1 MDLKTNSLLQ
11 EAIQNIQR
19 NNFVEAKILLL
30 KILDT
35 EPSNFDALNI
45 IGVITGKENNHIEA
59 INFFKKA
66 QKIRPDNNLVNF
78 NLAKAFSESGNDLEA
93 IKYYKIAIRLNK
105 NHLGSYLNFGKS
117 LHQLERYDEAL
128 SYYDQVIKLKPD
140 YFEAYYNKGNTLKNL
155 KRYDEALSCYRQVIK
170 LKPEYFDAYVARGV
184 IFESLKSYD
193 EALLNYDQAIK
204 LKPDFAEA
212 YNNKA
217 LTLYSLKRYDEAI
230 FQYDQAIKLKP
241 DFAEAY
247 NNKALTL
254 YSLKRYDEAIFQYD
268 QAIKLK
274 PDFAEAYNN
283 KALTL
288 YSLKRYDE
296 AIFKYDQ
303 AIKLKPHF
311 VESYSNKGN
320 IFFDLKLYDEA
331 LLNYDQ
337 AIKLK
342 PDYAEAYNNKATA
355 IYNLKRYEEALSYYD
370 QAIKLKPDFAEAYNN
385 KGSIYKDLK
394 RYDEALFNSDQ
405 AIKLKPDFPEA
416 YYNKGNIFKDLK
428 IYDEALFN
436 YEQAIKL
443 KPDYEYLFGILLHM
457 KMYMCDWQDFNVKVE
472 NLLLQTNEN
481 KKSSF
486 CYPVLALTDSPSIQ
500 RKSSEIWI
508 NDKHPFNSLF
518 GPILKSRQRDK
529 IKIGYYSPD
538 FREHPVT
545 YLLTE
550 LIELHDKN
558 QFELFGFYF
567 GPPDSS
573 KMHKRVSSAFNQ
585 FIDVGLKSD
594 KDIALISREL
604 GIDIAVDLTGFTE
617 SARTDIFSYR
627 AAPIQVNYLGYPGTT
642 GAEYIDYI
650 IADPIIIPTESQ
662 QYYSEK
668 IVYLPNSYQ
677 VNDRQRSMTDKVF
690 TKDELG
696 LPKDSFVFCCFNNN
710 YKITPNTFDGWVRI
724 LKVVKGSVLWLLEDN
739 PIAVLNLRK
748 EAQVR
753 GLDPNRLVF
762 AKRANPP
769 EHLARHRAAD
779 LFIDTLPYN
788 AHTTASDAL
797 WAGLP
802 VLTCMGESFASRVA
816 ASLLNAIELPELIT
830 TTQKQY
836 EARAIELATNP
847 EKLKAIKYKLERN
860 RLTTALFDT
869 PRFTKHIEAAYK
881 QMYERYQDDLP
892 LNNIYIE
899 N

>member
-1 MDLKTNSLLQ
+1 MT
-11 EAIQNIQR
+11 
-19 NNFVEAKILLL
+19 
-30 KILDT
+30 
-35 EPSNFDALNI
+35 
-45 IGVITGKENNHIEA
+45 
-59 INFFKKA
+59 
-66 QKIRPDNNLVNF
+66 
-78 NLAKAFSESGNDLEA
+78 
-93 IKYYKIAIRLNK
+93 RLCT
-105 NHLGSYLNFGKS
+105 H
-117 LHQLERYDEAL
+117 
-128 SYYDQVIKLKPD
+128 
-140 YFEAYYNKGNTLKNL
+140 
-155 KRYDEALSCYRQVIK
+155 
-170 LKPEYFDAYVARGV
+170 
-184 IFESLKSYD
+184 
-193 EALLNYDQAIK
+193 YDQAIK
-204 LKPDFAEA
+204 LKPDFAEV
-212 YNNKA
+212 YNNKGNIFKD
-217 LTLYSLKRYDEAI
+217 LKRYEEALYH
-230 FQYDQAIKLKP
+230 YDQAIKLKP
-241 DFAEAY
+241 DF
-247 NNKALTL
+247 
-254 YSLKRYDEAIFQYD
+254 
-268 QAIKLK
+268 
-274 PDFAEAYNN
+274 
-283 KALTL
+283 
-288 YSLKRYDE
+288 
-296 AIFKYDQ
+296 
-303 AIKLKPHF
+303 
-311 VESYSNKGN
+311 
-320 IFFDLKLYDEA
+320 
-331 LLNYDQ
+331 
-337 AIKLK
+337 
-342 PDYAEAYNNKATA
+342 
-355 IYNLKRYEEALSYYD
+355 
-370 QAIKLKPDFAEAYNN
+370 
-385 KGSIYKDLK
+385 
-394 RYDEALFNSDQ
+394 
-405 AIKLKPDFPEA
+405 
-416 YYNKGNIFKDLK
+416 
-428 IYDEALFN
+428 
-436 YEQAIKL
+436 
-443 KPDYEYLFGILLHM
+443 EYLFGMSLHM
-457 KMYMCDWQDFNVKVE
+457 KMFMCDWQDFKVNVK
-472 NLLLQTNEN
+472 NLSLQINEN

-486 CYPVLALTDSPSIQ
+486 CYSLLALTDSPSIQ

-538 FREHPVT
+538 FREHPVAH
-545 YLLTE
+545 LLTE
-550 LIELHDKN
+550 LLELHDKN

-594 KDIALISREL
+594 KDIALMSREI

-668 IVYLPNSYQ
+668 VVYLPNSYQ
-677 VNDRQRSMTDKVF
+677 VNDRQRSITDKVF

-762 AKRANPP
+762 AKRTNPP

-802 VLTCMGESFASRVA
+802 VLTCTGESFASRVA

-847 EKLKAIKYKLERN
+847 EKLKNIKNKLERN

-881 QMYERYQDDLP
+881 QMYERYQDGLP

>member
-1 MDLKTNSLLQ
+1 MNSQINSLLQ

-19 NNFVEAKILLL
+19 NNLVEAKVLLL

-59 INFFKKA
+59 INFFRKA
-66 QKIRPDNNLVNF
+66 QKIKPDNNLINF

-93 IKYYKIAIRLNK
+93 IKYYKIAIRLDK
-105 NHLGSYLNFGKS
+105 NHLGSCLNFANS
-117 LHQLERYDEAL
+117 LYELERYDEAL
-128 SYYDQVIKLKPD
+128 SYYDQALKLKPN
-140 YFEAYYNKGNTLKNL
+140 YAEAYYNKGNIFRNL
-155 KRYDEALSCYRQVIK
+155 KRYDEALYNYDQALK
-170 LKPEYFDAYVARGV
+170 LKPDYFEVYNNKALTLNY
-184 IFESLKSYD
+184 LKRYD
-193 EALLNYDQAIK
+193 EALYNYDQALKLKPDYVIAYCNKGNIFKDLKRYDEALYHYDQAIK
-204 LKPDFAEA
+204 LKPDFAEV
-212 YNNKA
+212 YNNKGNIFKD
-217 LTLYSLKRYDEAI
+217 LKRYDKALYH
-230 FQYDQAIKLKP
+230 YDQAIKLKP
-241 DFAEAY
+241 DF
-247 NNKALTL
+247 
-254 YSLKRYDEAIFQYD
+254 
-268 QAIKLK
+268 
-274 PDFAEAYNN
+274 
-283 KALTL
+283 
-288 YSLKRYDE
+288 
-296 AIFKYDQ
+296 
-303 AIKLKPHF
+303 
-311 VESYSNKGN
+311 
-320 IFFDLKLYDEA
+320 
-331 LLNYDQ
+331 
-337 AIKLK
+337 
-342 PDYAEAYNNKATA
+342 
-355 IYNLKRYEEALSYYD
+355 
-370 QAIKLKPDFAEAYNN
+370 
-385 KGSIYKDLK
+385 
-394 RYDEALFNSDQ
+394 
-405 AIKLKPDFPEA
+405 
-416 YYNKGNIFKDLK
+416 
-428 IYDEALFN
+428 
-436 YEQAIKL
+436 
-443 KPDYEYLFGILLHM
+443 EYLFGMSLHM
-457 KMYMCDWQDFNVKVE
+457 KMFMCDWQDFNVKVE

>member
-11 EAIQNIQR
+11 EATQNIKR
-19 NNFVEAKILLL
+19 NNLVEAKVLLL

-35 EPSNFDALNI
+35 EPRNFDALNI

-78 NLAKAFSESGNDLEA
+78 NLAKAFSESGNELEA
-93 IKYYKIAIRLNK
+93 IKYYEIAIRLDK

-117 LHQLERYDEAL
+117 LHQLERHQEAL
-128 SYYDQVIKLKPD
+128 SNYDQALKLKPD
-140 YFEAYYNKGNTLKNL
+140 YAEAYYNKGNIFRNF
-155 KRYDEALSCYRQVIK
+155 KRYDEALY
-170 LKPEYFDAYVARGV
+170 
-184 IFESLKSYD
+184 
-193 EALLNYDQAIK
+193 
-204 LKPDFAEA
+204 
-212 YNNKA
+212 
-217 LTLYSLKRYDEAI
+217 
-230 FQYDQAIKLKP
+230 
-241 DFAEAY
+241 
-247 NNKALTL
+247 
-254 YSLKRYDEAIFQYD
+254 
-268 QAIKLK
+268 
-274 PDFAEAYNN
+274 
-283 KALTL
+283 
-288 YSLKRYDE
+288 
-296 AIFKYDQ
+296 
-303 AIKLKPHF
+303 
-311 VESYSNKGN
+311 
-320 IFFDLKLYDEA
+320 
-331 LLNYDQ
+331 NYDQ

-342 PDYAEAYNNKATA
+342 PDYFEVYNNKALTLN
-355 IYNLKRYEEALSYYD
+355 YLKRYDEALSYYN

-385 KGSIYKDLK
+385 KGNIYKDLK

-443 KPDYEYLFGILLHM
+443 KPDYEYLFGMLLHI

-550 LIELHDKN
+550 LLELHDKN

-604 GIDIAVDLTGFTE
+604 GIDIAVDLAGFTGF
-617 SARTDIFSYR
+617 ARTDIFSYR

-677 VNDRQRSMTDKVF
+677 VNDRQRSITDKVF

-724 LKVVKGSVLWLLEDN
+724 LKVVKSSVLWLLEDN

-762 AKRANPP
+762 AKRTNPP

-802 VLTCMGESFASRVA
+802 VLTCTGESFASRVA

-881 QMYERYQDDLP
+881 QMYERYQDGLP